1 MNDIAIQT
9 ENLTRDFET
18 VRAVDNLNI
27 KVPSGDVFGFL
38 GPNGAGKTTTIR
50 LLLGLLK
57 PTNGN
62 ANVLGFD
69 TQTQADEVRNLTGA
83 LLEHTGIYEKLTAQE
98 NLEFYGRIWHLSHNK
113 RNNRIKELLTNL
125 SLWERRNEKAGTWS
139 HGMKKKLAV
148 ARSLLHRPTLVFM
161 DEPTAGLDPIA
172 SAALREDLA
181 TLADSE
187 GVTIFLTTHNLTEAE
202 KLCDQVA
209 VINEGKLLTVGSPDE
224 LRTKVD
230 KPQIEIIGRG
240 FNEKI
245 INLLRAREEVSNI
258 KIRNNHLLI
267 ELVKDVDTSPIVKL
281 LVSEKV
287 EIEEV
292 HKGKATLEDVF
303 LTLIK
308 EEEK

>member
-1 MNDIAIQT
+1 MAEIAIQT

-27 KVPSGDVFGFL
+27 EVPSGDVFGFL

-50 LLLGLLK
+50 LMLGLLK
-57 PTNGN
+57 PTYGKV
-62 ANVLGFD
+62 NVLGFD
-69 TQTQADEVRNLTGA
+69 TQTQANEIRNLTGA

-98 NLEFYGRIWHLSHNK
+98 NLEFYGRIWHLSYNK

-125 SLWERRNEKAGTWS
+125 GLWERRNEKAGTWS
-139 HGMKKKLAV
+139 YGMKKKLAV
-148 ARSLLHRPTLVFM
+148 ARALLHHPSLVFM

-172 SAALREDLA
+172 ASALREDLA
-181 TLADSE
+181 TLANSE
-187 GVTIFLTTHNLTEAE
+187 GVTIFLTTHNMTEAE

-224 LRTKVD
+224 LRSKVG

-240 FNEKI
+240 INEKI
-245 INLLRAREEVSNI
+245 INLLRAREEVLDIS
-258 KIRNNHLLI
+258 IRNNHLLI
-267 ELVKDVDTSPIVKL
+267 ELAKDVDTSPIISLMVN
-281 LVSEKV
+281 EKV

-292 HKGKATLEDVF
+292 HKGKASLEEVF
-303 LTLIK
+303 LKLIK
-308 EEEK
+308 EEER